1 MEQSLSKISD
11 QDLHKEYIK
20 RFTLPTGDIVSS
32 SKQVV
37 LHLRPYFA
45 KEPDRE
51 KLVVVYLS
59 SRNGLI
65 GTELLFTGTLSTS
78 EIYIREVVKKVL
90 SHHAASI
97 ILAHNHPS
105 GNPYPSQADR
115 AITERIKQACL
126 LVDVKVH
133 DHVILYRDGYTSFL
147 DKGYL

>member
-1 MEQSLSKISD
+1 MEPTLSKISD
-11 QDLHKEYIK
+11 KDLHQEYIK

-65 GTELLFTGTLSTS
+65 GTELLFTGTLSS
-78 EIYIREVVKKVL
+78 SQIYIRALKWYNFQNGPATVAFSSCKFEY
-90 SHHAASI
+90 
-97 ILAHNHPS
+97 
-105 GNPYPSQADR
+105 G
-115 AITERIKQACL
+115 
-126 LVDVKVH
+126 
-133 DHVILYRDGYTSFL
+133 
-147 DKGYL
+147 